1 MQKKIVKFLRWL
13 KHVSLN
19 YEDDYECYRRIL
31 REVEYVRHVNEMKNK
46 YGYTVLF

>member
-1 MQKKIVKFLRWL
+1 MKKKIVKFLQWF

-19 YEDDYECYRRIL
+19 YEDDYDFYHRFLKEM
-31 REVEYVRHVNEMKNK
+31 EYAEHVTAMKTK

>member
-1 MQKKIVKFLRWL
+1 MKKKLVKFLQWL

-31 REVEYVRHVNEMKNK
+31 KEVEYYEHVNKMKIK

>member
-1 MQKKIVKFLRWL
+1 MRKKIVKFLKWL

-19 YEDDYECYRRIL
+19 YEDDYDCYRRIL
-31 REVEYVRHVNEMKNK
+31 REVEHAALVNKLKQK